1 MTGRTLRTTLRA
13 DGPAL
18 GAWLQMPNPIA
29 AEAVGR
35 LGFDWVG
42 IDTQHGMIGYQE
54 LRSMLQAI
62 AISGTPTIVRVAAN
76 DPAAIGRALDSGAEG
91 IIVPL
96 IESPEQAA
104 RIVDAA
110 RYPPGGHR
118 SWGAI
123 RPAME
128 HVPYSPTVGDERAVC
143 IAMVETVT
151 GVERIDEI
159 VAVEGLD
166 AIHVGPSD
174 LASSAGLPPMLEL
187 RHPEHRRLVERI
199 ARSCRDAG
207 RWAGI
212 HPASADIDW
221 YVDQGFKTLPIYRD
235 LPALEAGAR
244 QALATAQAAWDRSG
258 PGGP

>member
-1 MTGRTLRTTLRA
+1 MTGRTLRATLEA
-13 DGPAL
+13 GDPAL
-18 GAWLQMPNPIA
+18 GAWLQMPDPIA

-35 LGFDWVG
+35 LGFDWIG
-42 IDTQHGMIGYQE
+42 IDTQHGMIGYQDM
-54 LRSMLQAI
+54 RSMLQAI
-62 AISGTPTIVRVAAN
+62 AISGTPTIVRVESN
-76 DPAAIGRALDSGAEG
+76 DPAQIGRALDSGAQG

-96 IESPEQAA
+96 IETAEQAA
-104 RIVDAA
+104 LIVDAA
-110 RYPPGGHR
+110 RYPPAGHR

-128 HVPYSPTVGDERAVC
+128 YAPYTPATGDEMAVC
-143 IAMVETVT
+143 IAMVETVAA
-151 GVERIDEI
+151 VERVDEI
-159 VAVEGLD
+159 LAVDGLD

-199 ARSCRDAG
+199 AARCREAG

-212 HPASADIDW
+212 HPASADVAW
-221 YVDQGFKTLPIYRD
+221 YVEQGFTVMPVYRD

-244 QALATAQAAWDRSG
+244 AALETARTATT
-258 PGGP
+258 